1 MTELADLGPER
12 LAELLE
18 VATDDEARL
27 IALALE
33 AEVYDWHGQARDNQL
48 PPEGDWLVWLILAG
62 RGFGKTRTGA
72 EWVKSQAKPG
82 TRGALVGAT
91 LDDVRDTM
99 VEGESGLMSVLPPS
113 SLRGGT
119 IDTAWNRT
127 LVEVYLANGAKLKG
141 FSSQKADKLRGPQH
155 HYAWGDEPMAWADAD
170 KGPERESTTW
180 SNLMLGLRLGSDPRC
195 VITGTPKPRRLLV
208 GSNDEPGLLEMPGVV
223 VTRGTTYDNLSNLAP
238 TFAAQVLA
246 RYEGTRTG
254 RQELNAEVL
263 EDVEGA
269 LWSLGQTAAMR
280 VREAP
285 GLARV
290 TVAVDP
296 AGGGGTANDEV
307 GVVVMGRGYDGH
319 GYVLADLSDRMGAA
333 KWGRVAVEAALDWQ
347 AQRIVGETNYGGDM
361 VIENVRV
368 AIERLASEGR
378 PEAMSLHVD
387 KVTASRGKRV
397 RAEPVAALSG
407 EPDNPD
413 SWAETTI
420 HLAGPPG
427 EFARMEDELTRW
439 VPPKD
444 GERGSGLSPG
454 RLDAMVWA
462 AHDLFGA
469 LLGGG
474 APKTGVHVAR
484 RRRGS
489 VMG

>member
-1 MTELADLGPER
+1 VTSLADLDPEQVAAL
-12 LAELLE
+12 LAE
-18 VATDDEARL
+18 ATDEEARL
-27 IALALE
+27 IALGLE
-33 AEVYDWHGQARDNQL
+33 AEVFDWTNEARPSQL
-48 PPEGDWLVWLILAG
+48 PPDGEWLVWLILAG

-72 EWVKSQAKPG
+72 EWVKSQALPD

-99 VEGESGLMSVLPPS
+99 VEGESGLLSVLPPS

-141 FSSQKADKLRGPQH
+141 FSSQKPDKLRGPQH

-170 KGPERESTTW
+170 KGPEKESTTW

-195 VITGTPKPRRLLV
+195 VVTGTPKPRRLLV
-208 GSNDEPGLLEMPGVV
+208 GANDEPGLLEMPGVV
-223 VTRGTTYDNLSNLAP
+223 ITRGTTYDNLSNLAP
-238 TFAAQVLA
+238 TFAAQVIA

-280 VREAP
+280 VRESP
-285 GLARV
+285 DLARV
-290 TVAVDP
+290 TVAIDP
-296 AGGGGTANDEV
+296 AGGGGSGNDEV
-307 GVVVMGRGYDGH
+307 GLVVMGRGFDGH

-333 KWGRVAVEAALDWQ
+333 VWGRRAVEAAMDFG

-361 VIENVRV
+361 VVENVRV
-368 AIERLASEGR
+368 AIDRLAQEGR
-378 PEAMSLHVD
+378 PQAMTLHVD
-387 KVTASRGKRV
+387 KVTASRGKRQ

-413 SWAETTI
+413 SWAATTV
-420 HLAGPPG
+420 HLVGPPG
-427 EFARMEDELTRW
+427 EFARLEDELTRW
-439 VPPKD
+439 VPD
-444 GERGSGLSPG
+444 ESTLSPG
-454 RLDAMVWA
+454 RLDAFVWA
-462 AHDLFGA
+462 AHDLFGS

-474 APKTGVHVAR
+474 VPRVGVTAAKRRHGSLTG
-484 RRRGS
+484 
-489 VMG
+489 